1 MYDPQYD
8 QFRGRLAKLERMH
21 REGYGF
27 EAPGTVGRSH
37 YRRRLPGRI
46 PLWRSL
52 GMMALAVVVVKSLIL
67 AQIGPIS
74 YNQRLESAG
83 GESVVQQV
91 SIYIM
96 QIDPITEWMAGEM
109 RNLAGLLGSG

>member
-1 MYDPQYD
+1 MYDPQYE
-8 QFRGRLAKLERMH
+8 QFRGRLAKLDRMH
-21 REGYGF
+21 RKGHGF
-27 EAPGTVGRSH
+27 EAPGTIGRS
-37 YRRRLPGRI
+37 YYSRRLPGRI

-52 GMMALAVVVVKSLIL
+52 GMIALAVVVVKALIL

-74 YNQRLESAG
+74 YNQRLETAG
-83 GESVVQQV
+83 GQSVVQQV

-109 RNLAGLLGSG
+109 RKLVGLLG